1 MHTMRDVIIRIGSAS
16 LLASSLM
23 LGLPGC
29 GASATA
35 SNATVQEDT
44 QATSTNVD
52 TAATATSEATSDAS
66 ASLASMRADGAINTA
81 DLFTERDLAQEAD
94 LAGATLINVT
104 SGEDVQITNEGIYLI
119 SGEASDVT
127 ITVNADDTAKVQ
139 LVLDGVHI
147 SNQDAPAIYVVSAD
161 KVFVT
166 TAAGSTNALEVT
178 GAFVAD
184 GDTNTDAV
192 IFSKDDLV
200 LNGLGSLT
208 INSTDNGISCKDDLK
223 ITGGTYAITASSDA
237 IEANDSIRIA
247 DGTFAINAA
256 KDALHAENDED
267 DTLGY
272 IYICGGTYDI
282 TAGDDGIQA
291 TTVLQID
298 DGSFTIN
305 AVEALEATYVQINNG
320 SVGINASDD
329 GINATTKS
337 NSIGTPT
344 IEVTG
349 GTIVITMGQGDTDA
363 IDANGN
369 IVVSGGSIDIT
380 AQSAFDYDGTA
391 SFTGGTITV
400 NGEQVSEIT
409 NSMMMGGMGGGPRG
423 GMEGGPMGDM
433 GGGQMGGPQGMGGQL
448 A

>member
-1 MHTMRDVIIRIGSAS
+1 MHTMRDTIIRIGATS
-16 LLASSLM
+16 LLASGLM

-35 SNATVQEDT
+35 SSTAVQEDT
-44 QATSTNVD
+44 QAISTTTEP
-52 TAATATSEATSDAS
+52 TASASEASTDAS
-66 ASLASMRADGAINTA
+66 ASLASMRADGAISTA

-147 SNQDAPAIYVVSAD
+147 TNQDAPAIYVVSAD

-166 TAAGSTNALEVT
+166 TTAGSTNTLEVT
-178 GAFVAD
+178 GTFVAD

-200 LNGLGSLT
+200 LNGLGALT

-223 ITGGTYAITASSDA
+223 ITGGSYAITASSDA

-272 IYICGGTYDI
+272 IYVCGGTYDI

-298 DGSFTIN
+298 GGSFTIN
-305 AVEALEATYVQINNG
+305 AVEALEATYVQVNNG

-349 GTIVITMGQGDTDA
+349 GTITIAMAQGDTDA

-369 IVVSGGSIDIT
+369 IIVSGGSIDIT
-380 AQSAFDYDGTA
+380 AQSAFDFDGTA

-400 NGEQVSEIT
+400 NGEQISEIT